1 MIEIST
7 PTTNS
12 LQNNMPQNSSTVEDL
27 DEEEQSFYA
36 LIQNK
41 LNAML
46 RNPSQATI
54 SKILNYSKSV

>member
-7 PTTNS
+7 STTNS
-12 LQNNMPQNSSTVEDL
+12 LQNNMVQNSSTVEDL
-27 DEEEQSFYA
+27 GEEEQSFYA
-36 LIQNK
+36 LIKNK
-41 LNAML
+41 LNVIV